1 MIRVTGVGRRMLIG
15 VVALGAMALGWVLL
29 YQITSPGVAAK
40 LSTAPLAVVI
50 ALQILPIVGW
60 AAWRLDR
67 SARVFGEDPAPTP
80 APIEISHA
88 NTPPAPSIA
97 AACERVGRAGDVLPV
112 HRVVHVARSR
122 QRVLSRGN
130 DEVKAP

>member
-1 MIRVTGVGRRMLIG
+1 MIRVTGVGRRVLIG

-50 ALQILPIVGW
+50 ALQILPILGW

-67 SARVFGEDPAPTP
+67 SVRVVNEDPAPHP
-80 APIEISHA
+80 APKEIVHVE
-88 NTPPAPSIA
+88 APIA
-97 AACERVGRAGDVLPV
+97 ASTAAAGERVGRVGDVVPV
-112 HRVVHVARSR
+112 YRVVHVARSR
-122 QRVLSRGN
+122 QRALSRDN